1 MGFLHELYERNSLLT
16 NLLCDDSGATA
27 IEYGLIAALIA
38 VAAIAAFQ
46 LVGTNLSSTF
56 NNVATQI

>member
-1 MGFLHELYERNSLLT
+1 MRTLQNLFRRNSPLARLL
-16 NLLCDDSGATA
+16 NDDSGATA

-46 LVGTNLSSTF
+46 LVGTNLTSTF
-56 NNVATQI
+56 NSVASQL

>member
-1 MGFLHELYERNSLLT
+1 MGFLHELFERNSLLT
-16 NLLCDDSGATA
+16 NLLHDDSGATA

-46 LVGTNLSSTF
+46 LVGTNLTSTF
-56 NNVATQI
+56 NNVASQL